1 MALRLGDIA
10 PDISQES
17 AKATIHS
24 HDLIDG
30 KWVLLK
36 AKFLKG
42 CTELR
47 PYLRVTP
54 QPNKIMAESRY
65 AACAS

>member
-10 PDISQES
+10 PYFTQVS
-17 AKATIHS
+17 AKATIHT

-30 KWVLLK
+30 KCVLLK
-36 AKFLKG
+36 VKFLKDY
-42 CTELR
+42 TELR
-47 PYLRVTP
+47 PYLRMTP

>member
-10 PDISQES
+10 PDITQES
-17 AKATIHS
+17 
-24 HDLIDG
+24 
-30 KWVLLK
+30 

-42 CTELR
+42 CKELR
-47 PYLRVTP
+47 PSLRMAP